1 VRHRSPLPLVYIRAV
16 CNVALEGI
24 RGNTKLHV
32 SFHGVRGSTPCPGP
46 DTARYGGNTSCVCL
60 RVDDGQPLILDLGT
74 GLRTLGDA
82 HRSSFD
88 NGGEPLHARALL
100 THLHWDH
107 VMGLPFF
114 SPMLNPGAT
123 LDVYGPNQSDG
134 TSFDVAMRE
143 MIKPPMFPV
152 RLSDFPGEFRFHSI
166 GEGQLDLGDFQITA
180 RLIPH
185 IGDTLGFRIQH
196 EDVSVAYLP
205 DVQQPVDGSQVVDEA
220 IIELARDV
228 DLMIHDSQYTPQE
241 FAKRSHWGHCTPDF
255 AITTAQKCNAK
266 SLALF
271 HHDPSRT
278 DHDLDHSPYVTH
290 GDGLNV
296 FIAREGMTLS
306 L

>member
-1 VRHRSPLPLVYIRAV
+1 
-16 CNVALEGI
+16 
-24 RGNTKLHV
+24 
-32 SFHGVRGSTPCPGP
+32 
-46 DTARYGGNTSCVCL
+46 
-60 RVDDGQPLILDLGT
+60 
-74 GLRTLGDA
+74 
-82 HRSSFD
+82 
-88 NGGEPLHARALL
+88 
-100 THLHWDH
+100 
-107 VMGLPFF
+107 
-114 SPMLNPGAT
+114 
-123 LDVYGPNQSDG
+123 
-134 TSFDVAMRE
+134 
-143 MIKPPMFPV
+143 
-152 RLSDFPGEFRFHSI
+152 
-166 GEGQLDLGDFQITA
+166 
-180 RLIPH
+180 
-185 IGDTLGFRIQH
+185 
-196 EDVSVAYLP
+196 
-205 DVQQPVDGSQVVDEA
+205 VQQPVDGSQVVDEA